1 MATIKQLKIGNTN
14 YDIKALNA
22 TNNNTADFV
31 VRDIKYGTA
40 DPSGGSAGQVYLQ
53 YNTDTTSNPYI
64 YAEDEVGSSIN
75 SADKYY
81 SKNEVDQMIAAI
93 TQKITHYNYAWSG
106 NGDTTVTFSP
116 AGNGYMIIQCY
127 YKVGNSTDD
136 YGQIGCYILKSNNG
150 GSSYGEI
157 ARNEHRKHGSG
168 YVNGPAVNCCVGTT
182 AGSNIRLRCQFS
194 KSYDATG
201 YWRVEILSV
210 GTTVTKI

>member
-1 MATIKQLKIGNTN
+1 MAAVKQIKIGNTN
-14 YDIKALNA
+14 YNLKALNA

-31 VRDIKYGTA
+31 VRDIKYGTT

-53 YNTDTTSNPYI
+53 YNTDTADNPYV

-93 TQKITHYNYAWSG
+93 TQKITYYNYAWSG
-106 NGDTTVTFSP
+106 SGDTTVTFSV
-116 AGNGYMIIQCY
+116 AGDGYIIIQCY
-127 YKVGNSTDD
+127 YKVSNSTDD

-168 YVNGPAVNCCVGTT
+168 YVNGPAVTCCVGTI

-194 KSYDATG
+194 DSYDATG
-201 YWRVEILSV
+201 SWRVEILSV
-210 GTTVTKI
+210 GTTVSKI